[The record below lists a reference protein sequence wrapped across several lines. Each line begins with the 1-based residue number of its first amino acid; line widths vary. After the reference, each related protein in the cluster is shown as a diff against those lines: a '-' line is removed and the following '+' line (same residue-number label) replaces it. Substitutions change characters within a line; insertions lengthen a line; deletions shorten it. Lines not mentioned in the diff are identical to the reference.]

1 MCGLWYNNK
10 IKQFNRSTRCFILTM
25 QRLNNVISLV
35 FKNHICPLTVLMPLG
50 AEKAAISAD
59 RAAP

>member
-1 MCGLWYNNK
+1 
-10 IKQFNRSTRCFILTM
+10 M